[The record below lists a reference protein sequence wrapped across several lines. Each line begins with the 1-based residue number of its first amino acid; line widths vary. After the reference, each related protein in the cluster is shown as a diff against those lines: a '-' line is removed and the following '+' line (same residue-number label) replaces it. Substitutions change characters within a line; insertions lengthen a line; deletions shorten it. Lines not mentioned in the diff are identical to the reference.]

1 MLPVVHSALG
11 LNDFPVGDESIF
23 NFDVHVYSSGEAV
36 WPRLGKLCDYFTA
49 MYPPKPLIYT
59 PIFVYFGVFTEV
71 LYVIGL
77 HKVLYITTYVI
88 QTV

>member
-1 MLPVVHSALG
+1 MLPVVHPALG

-36 WPRLGKLCDYFTA
+36 LPRLGKLWDYFTA
-49 MYPPKPLIYT
+49 IYPLKPLIYT
-59 PIFVYFGVFTEV
+59 PLFVCSGVVMGF
-71 LYVIGL
+71 LYEIGL
-77 HKVLYITTYVI
+77 HKAIYISSYVI